1 MKPEDFMEDAKGRFI
16 PVASIKE
23 IDIERDKLVKEI
35 VGKAK
40 EMRDLL
46 RKFKLDLMGDV
57 EAFCDLSF
65 ERYNAPIGGK
75 KGNVTLTTFDGK
87 YKVVRAMHDV
97 LTFDEGL
104 QAAKALIDECVNS
117 WSEGANPNIRVLV
130 NDAFQVD
137 KEGKISAGRVLGLRR
152 LQMVDAT
159 GKWELAMLALGESL
173 RVQGTVPY
181 IRVYERVGKEGKY
194 EAISLDVAGV

>member
-1 MKPEDFMEDAKGRFI
+1 MKPEDFMEDAKGRQV

-75 KGNVTLTTFDGK
+75 KGNVTLTTFNGQ

-152 LQMVDAT
+152 LQMVDST

>member
-1 MKPEDFMEDAKGRFI
+1 MKPDDFMEDAKGRYI
-16 PVASIKE
+16 PIQNIKD
-23 IDIERDKLVKEI
+23 IDIERDKLVREI
-35 VGKAK
+35 VLKAK
-40 EMRDLL
+40 EMRELL

-57 EAFCDLSF
+57 QAFCELSF
-65 ERYNAPIGGK
+65 ERYGAPIGGQ
-75 KGNVTLTTFDGK
+75 KGNVTLTTFNGQ
-87 YKVVRAMHDV
+87 YKVLRAMHDV
-97 LTFDEGL
+97 LAFDEGL

>member
-1 MKPEDFMEDAKGRFI
+1 MKPEDFMEDAKGRQV

-23 IDIERDKLVKEI
+23 IDLERDKLVKEI
-35 VGKAK
+35 VDKAK
-40 EMRDLL
+40 KMRELL

-75 KGNVTLTTFDGK
+75 KGNVTLTTFNGQ

>member
-1 MKPEDFMEDAKGRFI
+1 MKPEDFMEDAKGRLI

-35 VGKAK
+35 VVKAK
-40 EMRDLL
+40 EMRELL

-75 KGNVTLTTFDGK
+75 KGNVTLTTFNGQ

>member
-1 MKPEDFMEDAKGRFI
+1 
-16 PVASIKE
+16 
-23 IDIERDKLVKEI
+23 
-35 VGKAK
+35 
-40 EMRDLL
+40 
-46 RKFKLDLMGDV
+46 
-57 EAFCDLSF
+57 LSF

-75 KGNVTLTTFDGK
+75 KGNVTLTTFNGQ

-97 LTFDEGL
+97 LMFDEGL

-181 IRVYERVGKEGKY
+181 IRVYERIGKDGKY